1 MSFKTML
8 TVIGNRE
15 QEADLGRA
23 IDLAAQME
31 AHLSVLVMDIAVT
44 PSLADYPV
52 DVSWLDLRVGDM
64 TDLHAAADKAEAA
77 CKVAQISFDVE
88 RFYTERPFVADI
100 VYRRA
105 LYSDLVIVGKRT
117 RSNSQLLSAV
127 IDGAIFDA
135 QRPLLL
141 LPAKETASMKVRKV
155 LLAWNSRP
163 ESGRA
168 AREAMDIL
176 RHADEVHLT
185 MVDPDASYL
194 ASGGEPGADMAAYL
208 ARHGVNVVVDQVPG
222 GGRPV
227 ETILKNHAMQIG
239 ADLIVMGAYGHSRL
253 RERVFGGV
261 TQALVEDAPLPV
273 FIAR

>member
-8 TVIGNRE
+8 AVIGNRE

-23 IDLAAQME
+23 IDMAAQMD

-44 PSLADYPV
+44 PTLADYPV
-52 DVSWLDLRVGDM
+52 DVSWLDLRIGDM
-64 TDLHAAADKAEAA
+64 DDLHKAADKAEAA

-88 RFYTERPFVADI
+88 RFYTERPFVAEI

-105 LYSDLVIVGKRT
+105 LYADLVIVGQRT
-117 RSNSQLLSAV
+117 RANSPLLGAV

-141 LPAKETASMKVRKV
+141 LPATGSSSMQVRKV

-168 AREAMDIL
+168 AREALGIL

-185 MVDPDASYL
+185 MVDPNTSYL
-194 ASGGEPGADMAAYL
+194 ASGGEPGADMATYL
-208 ARHGVNVVVDQVPG
+208 ARHGITVVVDQLPG

-227 ETILKNHAMQIG
+227 QEILKDHALQIG

>member
-8 TVIGNRE
+8 AVIGNRE

-23 IDLAAQME
+23 IDMAAQMD

-44 PSLADYPV
+44 PTLADYPV
-52 DVSWLDLRVGDM
+52 DVSWLDLRIGDM
-64 TDLHAAADKAEAA
+64 DDLHEAADKAEAA

-88 RFYTERPFVADI
+88 RFYTERPFVAEI

-105 LYSDLVIVGKRT
+105 LYADLIIVGERT
-117 RSNSQLLSAV
+117 RANSPLLGAV

-141 LPAKETASMKVRKV
+141 LPDTGSSSMQVRKV

-168 AREAMDIL
+168 AREALGIL

-185 MVDPDASYL
+185 MVDPNTSYL
-194 ASGGEPGADMAAYL
+194 ASGGEPGADMATYL
-208 ARHGVNVVVDQVPG
+208 ARHGITVVVDQLPG

-227 ETILKNHAMQIG
+227 QEILKDHALQIG